1 MSNSRKILIA
11 SALATLMAA
20 GVAGCKPATTAKAD
34 PSSANFAALCQ
45 AALTVYYVE
54 GGRGPEFDEK
64 SRRGRLWIKRY
75 HERAAASGLS
85 AHDAAKNWKAIYRD
99 LVEAHVGKGIA
110 RKNEAMKQIM
120 DACAPH
126 EA

>member
-1 MSNSRKILIA
+1 MSNSRKILIS
-11 SALATLMAA
+11 SALATIAAA

-45 AALTVYYVE
+45 AALIVYYVE
-54 GGRGPEFDEK
+54 GGRGPEFEDK
-64 SRRGRLWIKRY
+64 SRRARFWTKRY
-75 HERAAASGLS
+75 HERARASGLS
-85 AHDAAKNWKAIYRD
+85 TNDAVKNWKAIYGD
-99 LVEAHVGKGIA
+99 LVESHRGEGIKK
-110 RKNEAMKQIM
+110 KNEAMKQIM